1 MPSNT
6 CPKCGSYMLEDK
18 HLEALGCHVE
28 LVPAQ
33 GFLGDKV
40 LVSNC
45 EECGYVELYHL
56 KKKNVVAPTQPSRIS
71 ISSEASFGWT
81 QWYAKAYLKNE

>member
-1 MPSNT
+1 MPSSNI
-6 CPKCGSYMLEDK
+6 CPKCGCDMLEDK

-40 LVSNC
+40 QVSYC
-45 EECGYVELYHL
+45 EKCGFVELYHV
-56 KKKNVVAPTQPSRIS
+56 KKRT
-71 ISSEASFGWT
+71 W
-81 QWYAKAYLKNE
+81 

>member
-1 MPSNT
+1 MN
-6 CPKCGSYMLEDK
+6 EDK

-40 LVSNC
+40 LVFYC
-45 EECGYVELYHL
+45 EKCGYVELYHL
-56 KKKNVVAPTQPSRIS
+56 KKNVVGTAQVSS
-71 ISSEASFGWT
+71 VSSEASFG
-81 QWYAKAYLKNE
+81 